1 MTSRFVVRPEAEA
14 DLASTFRWY
23 EAKSWGL
30 GTEFLRAVDV
40 CFANVRRGPMS
51 YQEIQL
57 GVRRARLR
65 RFPYSVYYVLD
76 ERGITVLACL
86 HWRRDAKEWM
96 RRL

>member
-1 MTSRFVVRPEAEA
+1 MSSRFVVRPEAED
-14 DLASTFRWY
+14 DLASAFRWY

-40 CFANVRRGPMS
+40 CFANVRRAPQS
-51 YQEIQL
+51 YQEAEP

-65 RFPYSVYYVLD
+65 RFPYSVYYVLE
-76 ERGITVLACL
+76 ERGVAVLACL
-86 HWRRDAKEWM
+86 HWRRDPKEWM

>member
-1 MTSRFVVRPEAEA
+1 MTPRFIVRPEAEA
-14 DLASTFRWY
+14 DLTSAFRWY

-40 CFANVRRGPMS
+40 CFAKVRRTPQA
-51 YQEIQL
+51 YQEIKL

-65 RFPYSVYYVLD
+65 RFPYSVYYIID
-76 ERGITVLACL
+76 DRGIAVVACL
-86 HWRRDAKEWM
+86 HWRRNPKEWM